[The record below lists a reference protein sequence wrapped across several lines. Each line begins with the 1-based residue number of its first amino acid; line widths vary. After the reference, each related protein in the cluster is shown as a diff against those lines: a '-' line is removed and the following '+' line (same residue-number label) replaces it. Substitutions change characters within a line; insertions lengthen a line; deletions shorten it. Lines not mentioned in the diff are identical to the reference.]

1 MKKTLILAAAAALS
15 LPVLALA
22 GPMKAGKWEVTV
34 ETPAGN
40 RTITRC
46 VTQEESDH
54 PQAPKKQ
61 DDECKID
68 NYKIDG
74 NTVTFKVTCASGA
87 TMNGKTTYTGDTY
100 ASEMHMKMGEHE
112 FTQHSTGKYLG
123 KCD

>member
-1 MKKTLILAAAAALS
+1 MKKMLILAAAAALS
-15 LPVLALA
+15 LPVIASA
-22 GPMKAGKWEVTV
+22 GPMKAGKWEVTI

-46 VTQEESDH
+46 VTQDEADH
-54 PQAPKKQ
+54 PKAPPKKN
-61 DDECKID
+61 DECKIE
-68 NYKIDG
+68 NYKING
-74 NTVTFKVTCASGA
+74 NTVTFKVTCTSGA
-87 TMNGKTTYTGDTY
+87 TMDGKTTYTGDTY